1 MFDSQPDRENEIFSA
16 LQHLKHNKHEVILF
30 HVTDKATEEEFKFDN
45 RPYKFIDMESGEEV
59 KIHPSEVRDNYVS
72 SMAKYRKELML
83 RCRQYQ
89 IDFVEADI
97 KEGFRQV
104 LLPYLVKRIRMQ

>member
-1 MFDSQPDRENEIFSA
+1 MFDSQVGREKELFSA

-30 HVTDKATEEEFKFDN
+30 HVTEKATEEDFHFEN

-59 KIHPSEVRDNYVS
+59 KVHPSEVRDSYVS
-72 SMAKYRKELML
+72 NMSAYRKELML
-83 RCRQYQ
+83 RCRQYH

-97 KEGFRQV
+97 SKGYRQV
-104 LLPYLVKRIRMQ
+104 LLPYLVKRIRLQ